1 MAAAQRRCFS
11 PPVQLEGGQP
21 VERHPRR
28 PMAPP
33 RRAGLGGGLFKRRR
47 RLAAGNGRGGRT
59 GTAGPCQNPPGLAE
73 IMEGMTRPDR
83 YRWAAPDDE
92 EQPVAVLALGRLYG
106 QQGDSEEW
114 ARPRDDP
121 YAENSL
127 VLGGQLSLPTFS
139 EDRRGTRR
147 LVMKRKV
154 LRHRPDGGVEVSDE
168 SVTSE
173 VESEAEVWSL
183 RQKTLQRR
191 TSPEDSISEGEI
203 ETSSS
208 SLDESPRRWP
218 RGESPPSLLGD
229 LGSRSSPASQ
239 YAAVVGQPKSFIPPR
254 FEPLGHNRGKT
265 DPVAKYFEYKRE
277 WEKFRIPG
285 EDRRQE
291 LRWGIREQ
299 MLCQP
304 ELPVKP
310 RRPTVPNAYT
320 VPTEKKRA
328 ALRWEV
334 RWDLANGLLP
344 RKNTSS

>member
-1 MAAAQRRCFS
+1 ICRR
-11 PPVQLEGGQP
+11 
-21 VERHPRR
+21 ER
-28 PMAPP
+28 A
-33 RRAGLGGGLFKRRR
+33 F
-47 RLAAGNGRGGRT
+47 
-59 GTAGPCQNPPGLAE
+59 CCLAE
-73 IMEGMTRPDR
+73 IMEEMTGPDR

-92 EQPVAVLALGRLYG
+92 EQPGAMLALGRLYG
-106 QQGDSEEW
+106 QQGDGEER
-114 ARPRDDP
+114 ARPHDDP
-121 YAENSL
+121 YAKNSL

-183 RQKTLQRR
+183 RQKMLQRR

-229 LGSRSSPASQ
+229 LGSRSSLPSQ
-239 YAAVVGQPKSFIPPR
+239 YAAVAGQPKSFIPPR
-254 FEPLGHNRGKT
+254 FEPLGRNRGKT

-299 MLCQP
+299 MFCQP

-310 RRPTVPNAYT
+310 RRPAVPNTYA

>member
-1 MAAAQRRCFS
+1 ICCR
-11 PPVQLEGGQP
+11 
-21 VERHPRR
+21 ER
-28 PMAPP
+28 
-33 RRAGLGGGLFKRRR
+33 
-47 RLAAGNGRGGRT
+47 
-59 GTAGPCQNPPGLAE
+59 NPPGLSE
-73 IMEGMTRPDR
+73 IMEGMTGLDR
-83 YRWAAPDDE
+83 YTWATLDDE
-92 EQPVAVLALGRLYG
+92 EQPVAVLALGQLYG
-106 QQGDSEEW
+106 QQGDGEDR
-114 ARPRDDP
+114 AHPHDDP
-121 YAENSL
+121 YAKNSL
-127 VLGGQLSLPTFS
+127 VLGGQPSLPTFS

-183 RQKTLQRR
+183 RQETLQRR

-208 SLDESPRRWP
+208 SLDESPRR
-218 RGESPPSLLGD
+218 
-229 LGSRSSPASQ
+229 RSSPASQ
-239 YAAVVGQPKSFIPPR
+239 YAAVAGQPKSFIPPQ
-254 FEPLGHNRGKT
+254 FEPLGRNRGKT

-310 RRPTVPNAYT
+310 RRPAVPNTYT